1 MMQMLQV
8 MLEDREAERAERQAN
23 IAALQQLVN
32 NNQGHHDHPGSK
44 LKNFQNTNPPVCPD
58 ETDTTEKRKER
69 FLNGLHDEMQ
79 TVLINIPFADLEA
92 LVDSAIQMEGKLHQ
106 ASENRKRRMMNQ
118 SGPSNAPRY
127 RPNSGGGFRTNKPNA
142 QMSRPVYQN
151 RSGGNPRPGGHNN
164 NNNNYNPNNNYNR
177 APPRAPNHNNS
188 NNNTNTAPRTGSNAI
203 PVANKQ
209 DKTTITCYECG
220 VVGHYSNEC
229 PKRLAKLAGNPAPPA
244 QQQRRVSTGK
254 KFAPNNPNNRGGRL
268 YHMNAEE
275 AQEAPDVVLGMLP
288 STEDPSKDIPK
299 TAFTTRYGLYEYNV
313 MSFGLT
319 NAPAYFMNLMNK
331 IFMEFLDKFVIVFID
346 DILIYS
352 KSEEEH
358 EQHLEVVLETLRQ
371 HQLYAKFSKCE
382 FWLKEVGFLGHILSA
397 GGIAVDPAK
406 IKTVEEWKAPT
417 TQTEVRAFLGLA
429 GYYRRFVEGF
439 SSIARPMTQL
449 LKKDRKFD
457 WNDKCEESFQ
467 LLKLRLTT
475 APILIMPDVT
485 KPFDVYCDASKTGL
499 GCVLMQEGKV
509 ISYLSR
515 QLKQHEQNYPTHD
528 LELAAV
534 VLALKVWRHYLMGNR
549 CEIYSDHKSL
559 KYIFTQKELNMRQR
573 RWIELIK
580 DYDMEIHYHPGKA
593 NVVADA
599 LSRLPCQLNS
609 MIAIEQPSL
618 YQEFE
623 QFRLELVS
631 EGFLASIELQPT
643 LMSQIKEAQKG
654 NASIDGIKSQIAAGK
669 APGFTVDEEG
679 VLWYN
684 ERLCVPSDSEL
695 KQVILK
701 EAHDTLYSIHPGGTK
716 MYQDLK
722 EQFWWHGMKR
732 EIGSYIAKCDICQQ
746 VKAEHQRPAGLLQPL
761 QIPEWKWDSVEFSY
775 NNSYQASLQMAPFEA
790 LYGRK
795 CRTPLNWSE
804 VGDSQV
810 FGPDVLREAEEKVHK
825 IREYLK
831 TAQSRQK
838 SYADKR
844 RREMTFEI
852 GDFVYLKVSPLKGMQ
867 RFQLKGKLAPR
878 YVGPFKILDR
888 RGEVSYQLE
897 LPEEM
902 SAVHD
907 VFHISLLRKCLE
919 VPEKTEVFKNIDHRA
934 IDINKDLTYRE
945 VPIRILEEAF
955 RTTRTRSIKFLKIQW
970 SNHTE
975 EEATWEREEDMKK
988 EYPDLFST

>member
-1 MMQMLQV
+1 MSV
-8 MLEDREAERAERQAN
+8 VEYRDRFLTLSRY
-23 IAALQQLVN
+23 
-32 NNQGHHDHPGSK
+32 
-44 LKNFQNTNPPVCPD
+44 TPD

-79 TVLINIPFADLEA
+79 TVLVSIPFADLEA

-106 ASENRKRRMMNQ
+106 ANENRKRRMMNQ
-118 SGPSNAPRY
+118 SGPINNSRY
-127 RPNSGGGFRTNKPNA
+127 RPNSSGGFTPRNNKPHVPL
-142 QMSRPVYQN
+142 SRPNFQN
-151 RSGGNPRPGGHNN
+151 RSGGHPRPGGHNN
-164 NNNNYNPNNNYNR
+164 NNNNNHHPANHNNNFNR
-177 APPRAPNHNNS
+177 APMRAPGNHNNS
-188 NNNTNTAPRTGSNAI
+188 NTAPRTGSNVV
-203 PVANKQ
+203 PVAPK
-209 DKTTITCYECG
+209 DKSTITCYECG
-220 VVGHYSNEC
+220 IVGHYSNEC
-229 PKRLAKLAGNPAPPA
+229 PKRLAKTAPNTAAPA
-244 QQQRRVSTGK
+244 QQQRRVSNGK
-254 KFAPNNPNNRGGRL
+254 KFTPNNPNNRNGRL
-268 YHMNAEE
+268 FHMNAEE
-275 AQEAPDVVLGMLP
+275 AQEAPDVVL
-288 STEDPSKDIPK
+288 EDMFDQLAGAKVFSKIDLRTGYHQLKIRATDMPK

-331 IFMEFLDKFVIVFID
+331 IFMNFLDKFVVVFID

-358 EQHLEVVLETLRQ
+358 EQHLEVILETLRK
-371 HQLYAKFSKCE
+371 HQLYAKFSKYE
-382 FWLKEVGFLGHILSA
+382 FWLEEVGFLGHILSA

-406 IKTVEEWKAPT
+406 IKTVTEWKAPT
-417 TQTEVRAFLGLA
+417 TQTEVRAFLRLA

-449 LKKDRKFD
+449 LKKDKKFE
-457 WNDKCEESFQ
+457 WTDKCEESFQ
-467 LLKLRLTT
+467 QLKSRLTS
-475 APILIMPDVT
+475 APILIMPDIT
-485 KPFDVYCDASKTGL
+485 KPFDVYCDASKIGL

-559 KYIFTQKELNMRQR
+559 KYIFTQKKLNMRQR

-609 MIAIEQPSL
+609 MIAEEQPSL

-643 LMSQIKEAQKG
+643 LISQIKEAQKG

-669 APGFTVDEEG
+669 APGFTEDEAG

-684 ERLCVPSDSEL
+684 RRLCVPSDSEL

-701 EAHDTLYSIHPGGTK
+701 EAHDTLYSIHPRGTK

-732 EIGSYIAKCDICQQ
+732 EIGSYIAKCDICQR
-746 VKAEHQRPAGLLQPL
+746 VKAEHHKGNDSIWVVVDRLTKVAHF
-761 QIPEWKWDSVEFSY
+761 IPVKTT
-775 NNSYQASLQMAPFEA
+775 YQ
-790 LYGRK
+790 
-795 CRTPLNWSE
+795 
-804 VGDSQV
+804 
-810 FGPDVLREAEEKVHK
+810 GP
-825 IREYLK
+825 
-831 TAQSRQK
+831 
-838 SYADKR
+838 
-844 RREMTFEI
+844 
-852 GDFVYLKVSPLKGMQ
+852 
-867 RFQLKGKLAPR
+867 KLAELYISRIVALHGTPKSI
-878 YVGPFKILDR
+878 VSDR
-888 RGEVSYQLE
+888 GSQFTSRFWQ
-897 LPEEM
+897 
-902 SAVHD
+902 
-907 VFHISLLRKCLE
+907 K
-919 VPEKTEVFKNIDHRA
+919 
-934 IDINKDLTYRE
+934 
-945 VPIRILEEAF
+945 
-955 RTTRTRSIKFLKIQW
+955 
-970 SNHTE
+970 
-975 EEATWEREEDMKK
+975 
-988 EYPDLFST
+988 